1 MRKRMKI
8 FRILL
13 LSTALLGVACSPLL
27 LPPASG
33 EIVRQTHTV
42 APFTAINICCGMHL
56 LLTQGETPSVELE
69 GDEAILDGIEVVVRS
84 DELVVQL
91 RPRFNLVPRLGNRL
105 VTVYVTAPDVQSLVL
120 SGGSQGE
127 INLLQG
133 TELQVTLSGG
143 SQLAIAEVAAT
154 TLTSDLSGGA
164 QLAIA
169 TGHLDTQIVD
179 ASGGSRY
186 LVEEVQ
192 SDRAELDFSGG
203 SRARLQVASVLW
215 VDASGGSDVA
225 YHGTP
230 ALEQTVSGGSR
241 VRSLGE

>member
-1 MRKRMKI
+1 MRKRI
-8 FRILL
+8 TIHWILF
-13 LSTALLGVACSPLL
+13 LSVALLGVACSSLL
-27 LPPASG
+27 VPPASG
-33 EIVRQTHTV
+33 ETVQQTHTV
-42 APFTAINICCGMHL
+42 APFTAINICCGMRL

-69 GDEAILDGIEVVVRS
+69 GDEAILDEIEVLVRD

-91 RPRFNLVPRLGNRL
+91 RPRFNFLPRLSNRL
-105 VTVYVTAPDVQSLVL
+105 VTVYVTAPDVQTLVL

-133 TELQVTLSGG
+133 TDLQVTLSGG
-143 SQLAIAEVAAT
+143 SQLTIAEVAAT

-164 QLAIA
+164 QLTIA

-203 SRARLQVASVLW
+203 SRARLRVASVLW
-215 VDASGGSDVA
+215 IDASGGSDIA

-230 ALEQTVSGGSR
+230 ALEQTISGGSR